1 MLLENTTIQDAY
13 IIKPEKRVDERG
25 FFARLYCIKELQ
37 DKKVVFNIE
46 QVNTSF
52 CKFKGTLRGLHFQKA
67 PYGEAKLLRCTQGA
81 VFDVIIDLRS
91 DSSTYL
97 NWYGVELSEDNDWMI
112 FVPKGCAHGF
122 LSLKD
127 DTMVTYMVD
136 APYHPGAE
144 GGIRFNDPY
153 FKIDWPTSVSNI
165 SEKDQNIPNFIP

>member
-1 MLLENTTIQDAY
+1 MQLENTTIQDAY
-13 IIKPEKRVDERG
+13 LIKPEKRVDERG

-37 DKKVVFNIE
+37 DKKVAFNIA

-67 PYGEAKLLRCTQGA
+67 PYSEAKLLRCTQGS

-136 APYHPGAE
+136 APYHPAAE

-153 FKIDWPTSVSNI
+153 FKIDWPISVSNI